1 MLKQRII
8 TALILAPIVVGGLF
22 FLPPLGFALFTAAAL
37 AIAGWEWANMA
48 GIARQTGRWAYAA
61 TLLVVMGGLY
71 QLPDSATEWVL
82 WLTAFWW
89 ILALWLVAAYPRGKS
104 YWQGTGQRLMMG
116 LPVLVGA
123 WLGLNHLRT
132 GELSVGL
139 WDSNLLLILYT
150 FLVVW
155 GADIGAYFAGRA
167 FGRRK
172 LAPQVSPGKSW
183 AGVYGGM
190 AVVLLLALA
199 VAWQA
204 QLSGAESLLLIL
216 VSLITAALSVV
227 GDLLES
233 MLKRN
238 RGIKDSSQLLP
249 GHGGVMD
256 RVDSLVAAIPVLALC
271 FTQLGWLTPLI

>member
-8 TALILAPIVVGGLF
+8 TALILAPIVVAGLF
-22 FLPPLGFALFTAAAL
+22 FLPPAGFALFTAVAL

-48 GIARQTGRWAYAA
+48 GIVTQKGRWAYGAV
-61 TLLVVMGGLY
+61 LLLLMGGLY
-71 QLPDSATEWVL
+71 QLPTTAILPVL
-82 WLTAFWW
+82 WLSVIWW
-89 ILALWLVAAYPRGKS
+89 LLALLLIAIYPRGKA
-104 YWQGTGQRLMMG
+104 YWQSVGLRLLMG
-116 LPVLVGA
+116 LPVLLGA

-132 GELSVGL
+132 GELALGL
-139 WDSNLLLILYT
+139 WQNNLLLILYT
-150 FLVVW
+150 FVVVW

-167 FGRRK
+167 IGGRK
-172 LAPQVSPGKSW
+172 LAPRVSPGKSW
-183 AGVYGGM
+183 AGVYGGL
-190 AVVLLLALA
+190 AVVLLLALV

-204 QLSGAESLLLIL
+204 ELSRVQSLLLVL
-216 VSLITAALSVV
+216 VSLVTAALSVV

-256 RVDSLVAAIPVLALC
+256 RLDSLVAAIPVLAFC
-271 FTQLGWLTPLI
+271 FTQLGWLSQLA